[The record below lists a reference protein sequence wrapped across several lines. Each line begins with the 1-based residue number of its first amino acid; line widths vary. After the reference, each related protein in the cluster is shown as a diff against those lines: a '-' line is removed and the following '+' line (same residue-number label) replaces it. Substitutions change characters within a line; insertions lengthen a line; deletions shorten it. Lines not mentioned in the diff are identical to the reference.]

1 MGNNQN
7 KSLMDRED
15 FISMILGLAIVGV
28 VILVM
33 VNYFK
38 SKSGRIDLDGV
49 TDATISEEAGSDK
62 EGVVGGSQTVDLT
75 SVTDYSVVAGDSLW
89 KIAVKKYG
97 NGYKWTEIAKANS
110 IAKENYGNLEVGQ
123 KLKLPELTTANL
135 PTDHVVAA
143 GESLSKLA
151 LEYYGDMYAWEKIYN
166 ANVSVVGP
174 NPNLVLVGIK
184 LVIPE

>member
-49 TDATISEEAGSDK
+49 TDTTVTQEEGGEEGTVSDSQQTSLAG
-62 EGVVGGSQTVDLT
+62 
-75 SVTDYSVVAGDSLW
+75 VTDYSVVAGDSLW

-97 NGYKWTEIAKANS
+97 NGYKWTEIAKANN
-110 IAKENYGNLEVGQ
+110 IDQKNYGNLEVGQ
-123 KLKLPELTTANL
+123 KLKLPESAQAGL
-135 PTDHVVAA
+135 PTEHVVAN

-151 LEYYGDMYAWEKIYN
+151 LKYYGDMYAWEKIYN
-166 ANVSVVGP
+166 TNVSVVGT
-174 NPNLVLVGIK
+174 NPNLIMVGTK